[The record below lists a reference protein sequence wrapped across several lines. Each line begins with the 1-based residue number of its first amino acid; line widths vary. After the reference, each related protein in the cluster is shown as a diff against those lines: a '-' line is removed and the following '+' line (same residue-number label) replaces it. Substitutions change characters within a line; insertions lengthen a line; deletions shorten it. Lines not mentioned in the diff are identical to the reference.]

1 MAQYLK
7 PDTEL
12 GYIEDNADIECLKVN
27 NLRHVILGCMLGD
40 FDEVGSYVV
49 DPEIKKELIAMDKY
63 IVESF
68 DNIEL
73 CKSELK
79 LDKQISFMVTF
90 EGNSATL
97 SLIEKIHYE
106 GNFKLNGGTYSNINE
121 YVLDKVETSGEI
133 NRNVLYARWHIK
145 TVPGEIIDIFS
156 CDESVL
162 AKYFGIV
169 KRFKYLLAAN
179 KTLLEKEEKLE
190 EVEAEHVNEM
200 FKILKHYPKLQQ
212 AVVANLGKTMELKK
226 NAVNVKN
233 PFFVKT
239 FNEILSNTIDLNL
252 GVLNEQEKA
261 NFLSEKH
268 NATTMMNIKREAI
281 IDAEHVKV
289 KEGEQTVVALK
300 TDPTYESKS
309 IQELATLFAGEH
321 QQAIDRLSGK
331 DSLMAKTMER
341 NGGIVSTGKNRD
353 QLLSTLQGF
362 GITVGEPKEAAKE
375 PVQTSAEVAPAAK
388 TDAKAAAPAKAA
400 SADKKPASKDGGK
413 SASKGGG
420 GGKGGDKKPD
430 AKKAAKPEASK
441 SSGAK
446 TTISTPKVETH
457 KTISPTS
464 RYIGKGVTASSS
476 GSQTSLEDED
486 MLLATSIIAEA
497 VKTQQSMLQNTTA
510 AQSVGTTV
518 GRVSRARGIQKDAN
532 VDLNNLT

>member
-12 GYIEDNADIECLKVN
+12 GYIEDSADIECLKMN

-49 DPEIKKELIAMDKY
+49 SPEIKKELIAMDKY

-121 YVLDKVETSGEI
+121 YMLDKVETSGEI
-133 NRNVLYARWHIK
+133 NRNALYSRWHIK
-145 TVPGEIIDIFS
+145 AVPGEIIDIFS
-156 CDESVL
+156 CDDEVL

-190 EVEAEHVNEM
+190 EVEAEHVTEM

-212 AVVANLGKTMELKK
+212 AVVANLNQTFEIKK

-239 FNEILSNTIDLNL
+239 FNEILGNTINLNL

-268 NATTMMNIKREAI
+268 NAVTMMNVKCDAIMEA
-281 IDAEHVKV
+281 DHVKSN
-289 KEGEQTVVALK
+289 EGEQNIVMLK
-300 TDPTYESKS
+300 TDPLYENRTVN
-309 IQELATLFAGEH
+309 ELATLFAGEH
-321 QQAIDRLSGK
+321 QQAINRLNGK
-331 DSLMAKTMER
+331 DTLIAKTVER
-341 NGGIVSTGKNRD
+341 NGGVESSSKHKE
-353 QLLSTLQGF
+353 QLFETLQGL
-362 GITVGEPKEAAKE
+362 GIKVGEQKEVVKE
-375 PVQTSAEVAPAAK
+375 PAKADVEAAPAAK
-388 TDAKAAAPAKAA
+388 AETKAAAPAKSASPAKKPEAKKAA
-400 SADKKPASKDGGK
+400 SKGG
-413 SASKGGG
+413 ASKGGG
-420 GGKGGDKKPD
+420 GGGGKKSSSD
-430 AKKAAKPEASK
+430 AKKANKPAEAKKAAASK
-441 SSGAK
+441 PNVSLYRQDISANN
-446 TTISTPKVETH
+446 TTKSV
-457 KTISPTS
+457 
-464 RYIGKGVTASSS
+464 YIGKGVLAKAKEHSEEAQLDDSVILASR
-476 GSQTSLEDED
+476 
-486 MLLATSIIAEA
+486 IIGDYVQAKKEA
-497 VKTQQSMLQNTTA
+497 VTSKNAGTA
-510 AQSVGTTV
+510 VGTAYKV
-518 GRVSRARGIQKDAN
+518 GVGKSETSA
-532 VDLNNLT
+532 DLNNLT

>member
-12 GYIEDNADIECLKVN
+12 GYIEDSADIECLKMN

-49 DPEIKKELIAMDKY
+49 DPEIRKELIAMDKY

-97 SLIEKIHYE
+97 SLIEKIQYE

-156 CDESVL
+156 CDEEVL

-179 KTLLEKEEKLE
+179 KTLLEKEDKLE

-200 FKILKHYPKLQQ
+200 LKILKHYPKLQQ
-212 AVVANLGKTMELKK
+212 AVVANLNETLQLKK
-226 NAVNVKN
+226 NAINTKN

-239 FNEILSNTIDLNL
+239 FNEILENTIDLNL

-261 NFLSEKH
+261 SFLSEKH
-268 NATTMMNIKREAI
+268 NAVAMMNVKRDAVM
-281 IDAEHVKV
+281 DAEHLKG
-289 KEGEQTVVALK
+289 KEGEQNIVMLK
-300 TDPTYESKS
+300 TDPLYESRS

-321 QQAIDRLSGK
+321 QQAIDRLNGK
-331 DSLMAKTMER
+331 DTLISKTMER
-341 NGGIVSTGKNRD
+341 NGTVIVSASPKKD
-353 QLLSTLQGF
+353 KLLTDFKAF
-362 GITVGEPKEAAKE
+362 GISFGEEKEVAKE
-375 PVQTSAEVAPAAK
+375 PVKAEAEVAPAAK
-388 TDAKAAAPAKAA
+388 KEVKAAAPAKAA
-400 SADKKPASKDGGK
+400 SANKKPASKDKGKAAGK
-413 SASKGGG
+413 SGGGG
-420 GGKGGDKKPD
+420 GGKKPEPKKENKPAPKKPEPKKENKPVAPHKELPQKSFLKSMYVGTGVQRVSAEQAQQDEDLLLASRIIGD
-430 AKKAAKPEASK
+430 ALKSKQSLTQQTDVAKNA
-441 SSGAK
+441 GTA
-446 TTISTPKVETH
+446 I
-457 KTISPTS
+457 
-464 RYIGKGVTASSS
+464 VTASKAK
-476 GSQTSLEDED
+476 GVRQE
-486 MLLATSIIAEA
+486 INI
-497 VKTQQSMLQNTTA
+497 
-510 AQSVGTTV
+510 
-518 GRVSRARGIQKDAN
+518 
-532 VDLNNLT
+532 DLNNLT